1 MYRLA
6 AKRLLPA
13 LGRRNSHFLSS
24 SSGVR
29 ALADFIN
36 PPRFTT
42 SAASETVPSQ
52 NPLNNDSFASSS
64 STVRSE
70 EERSRAHDETQRSR
84 SPTRPKAHWQEEQ
97 ARVLHASLRHVVRFP
112 FFLLTMDRFLNFM
125 YLHAYLCEQLCS

>member
-1 MYRLA
+1 MYIL

-52 NPLNNDSFASSS
+52 NPLNSDSFASSS